1 VTTTPPL
8 GAAVSG
14 PASPRQP
21 VPRQVQLPQ
30 VPARP
35 VRSVPLQ
42 GVPRQAPHGVL
53 PRQARRLPPTPR
65 PPRSDLA
72 SSRDLVLVPGQDVT
86 DLIPVVEQGPDA
98 VVVLGHPLPSATDL
112 PDPVGPPRRVVFWR
126 GTTRWLRQALR
137 P

>member
-1 VTTTPPL
+1 MTTTPPL

-14 PASPRQP
+14 PAPSRQP

-30 VPARP
+30 VPVRT

-42 GVPRQAPHGVL
+42 GIPRQVPHGVL
-53 PRQARRLPPTPR
+53 PRQARRLPSAPR
-65 PPRSDLA
+65 PSRSDLA
-72 SSRDLVLVPGQDVT
+72 PPRELVLVPGQDVT

-98 VVVLGHPLPSATDL
+98 VVVLGHPLPSASDL